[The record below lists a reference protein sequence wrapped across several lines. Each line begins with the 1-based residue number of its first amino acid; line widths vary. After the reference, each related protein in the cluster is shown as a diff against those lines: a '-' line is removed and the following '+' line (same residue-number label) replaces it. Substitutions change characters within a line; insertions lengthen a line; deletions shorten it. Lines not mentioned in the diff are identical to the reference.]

1 MRQRIGIAMAIANKP
16 DIIIADEPTT
26 ALDVTVQAKILNII
40 NSLKKEFN
48 LSIIF
53 ISHDINVVS
62 KISDNIIVMFNGEIV
77 EFGKTEKILNSPKNK
92 YTQKLIKTSP
102 RLSLVNK

>member
-1 MRQRIGIAMAIANKP
+1 M
-16 DIIIADEPTT
+16 
-26 ALDVTVQAKILNII
+26 
-40 NSLKKEFN
+40 
-48 LSIIF
+48 SIIF

>member
-1 MRQRIGIAMAIANKP
+1 MAIANKP

-26 ALDVTVQAKILNII
+26 ALDVTVQAEILNII